1 MKNQFFGVISLFF
14 LSTTLA
20 GAAQADAARSPNDI
34 ASDLV
39 TLNRANMRT
48 FQDKMISFN
57 PFEGAGCLLTI
68 SNHEGHISFEP
79 ALAEFQTVGLQ
90 VVITDDLSHT
100 IESLEMK
107 SKADAAKA
115 TALFWELHEACQQN

>member
-1 MKNQFFGVISLFF
+1 MISLFF
-14 LSTTLA
+14 LFVTVLGSAHADTT
-20 GAAQADAARSPNDI
+20 RSSMEI

-39 TLNRANMRT
+39 KLNRENMRSVN
-48 FQDKMISFN
+48 DKLISFN

-68 SNHEGHISFEP
+68 SNHEGSISFEP
-79 ALAEFQTVGLQ
+79 AKAEFHAYGVE

-107 SKADAAKA
+107 TKADAAKA
-115 TALFWELHEACQQN
+115 TALFWELAESCQQN

>member
-1 MKNQFFGVISLFF
+1 MISLFF
-14 LSTTLA
+14 LSLSIG
-20 GAAQADAARSPNDI
+20 GAAHADTIRSPMEI

-39 TLNRANMRT
+39 KLNRENMRSVN
-48 FQDKMISFN
+48 DKMISFN

-68 SNHEGHISFEP
+68 SNSEGFVSFEP
-79 ALAEFQTVGLQ
+79 AKAEFQTKGLE

-115 TALFWELHEACQQN
+115 TALFWELGKACEQN